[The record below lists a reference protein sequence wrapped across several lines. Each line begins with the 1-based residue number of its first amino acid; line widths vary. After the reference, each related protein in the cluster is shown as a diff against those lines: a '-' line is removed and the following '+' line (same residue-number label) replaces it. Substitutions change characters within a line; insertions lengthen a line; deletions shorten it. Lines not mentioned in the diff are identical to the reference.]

1 MKLITFQSSFAHIK
15 SLKIYAI
22 SKAQIYRCDGHTTI
36 CDLSSNSGIYR
47 RLKEMD
53 AFQSFPLE
61 EA

>member
-36 CDLSSNSGIYR
+36 CD
-47 RLKEMD
+47 
-53 AFQSFPLE
+53 FPPT
-61 EA
+61 AASIDG